1 MFIGLYT
8 VMELKKPLIFL
19 KGLPKKL
26 NRFYNQKSKSNIL
39 IQNKSKNKKNFNPV
53 TNFDKSFEK
62 LIRSLISK
70 SFPNDGIIGEE
81 LKKKNSFSNYNWTI
95 DPIDGTKA
103 FVIGVPTWSNL
114 IGLTFKDKSIIGLAN
129 FPGLNRYYLNDKKKS
144 FKFKNNKKK

>member
-1 MFIGLYT
+1 
-8 VMELKKPLIFL
+8 MELKKPLIFL

-81 LKKKNSFSNYNWTI
+81 LKKKI
-95 DPIDGTKA
+95 LLAI
-103 FVIGVPTWSNL
+103 
-114 IGLTFKDKSIIGLAN
+114 IIG
-129 FPGLNRYYLNDKKKS
+129 R
-144 FKFKNNKKK
+144 